1 MERKLRL
8 SAAAAFIVC
17 FLCAPAQ
24 SQTGVDWV
32 RIHIVQGATEGAT
45 WRRVQQ
51 FMMRYFYDSDPE
63 FEGVSKKSYDQ
74 VAAIQLARCRA
85 LRLGQSLGRDMNG
98 DGVVTREELEI
109 ALGPQ
114 VRQMLQGLVEPTRD
128 QFLAARDKLVEKALA
143 EAGSQDGKI
152 TSEQMVKAAEG
163 SCKSN
168 LREDMLVPLDLAA
181 DGGGVVT
188 QAAYEAAVRRVFDEI
203 DTDHDG
209 ILSGAELEIAKK
221 NLAEQ
226 AASKQRDEQIA
237 ALRKTCGLPAVDSAS
252 EVAVVSIYQGSAL
265 SSVAIGDESAAV
277 GVADVD
283 VEDGDKPIYLVLA
296 SYQPTIWRISG
307 ATGRISALVLS
318 AIESPLPQTAR
329 VGEIGVPREKVY
341 IVPGQKCPQTLW
353 QERSPESNAR
363 AASMVGH
370 VLDISVGV
378 QQISEVSIPSGK
390 WEKDQAMRDAVPPP
404 ADSMAAAVWRTMLR
418 FNPSGVVRLNAEQ
431 IVSAAPPTP
440 YAVLPQEAGIARLVE
455 DGSLRPIGSS
465 LVVSTKSS
473 GPGVEIR
480 SEPAAYLITRQIRFP
495 AGLYGG
501 YAVNFLLPRSVPV
514 PEGDPGHSHV
524 DWDDT
529 REPVFAKPTKP

>member
-1 MERKLRL
+1 
-8 SAAAAFIVC
+8 
-17 FLCAPAQ
+17 
-24 SQTGVDWV
+24 
-32 RIHIVQGATEGAT
+32 
-45 WRRVQQ
+45 
-51 FMMRYFYDSDPE
+51 
-63 FEGVSKKSYDQ
+63 
-74 VAAIQLARCRA
+74 
-85 LRLGQSLGRDMNG
+85 
-98 DGVVTREELEI
+98 
-109 ALGPQ
+109 
-114 VRQMLQGLVEPTRD
+114 VRQMLQGLAEPTRE
-128 QFLAARDKLVEKALA
+128 QFLETRNKLVERAFA
-143 EAGSQDGKI
+143 EAGSQDGTI
-152 TSEQMVKAAEG
+152 TFEEMVKAAEI

-188 QAAYEAAVRRVFDEI
+188 QAGYEAAVRRVFDEI

-209 ILSGAELEIAKK
+209 ILSAAELEAERK
-221 NLAEQ
+221 NIAEQ
-226 AASKQRDEQIA
+226 AASKQRDEQVA

-252 EVAVVSIYQGSAL
+252 EVAVVSIYQGAAL
-265 SSVAIGDESAAV
+265 STVALGDESAAV

-283 VEDGDKPIYLVLA
+283 VEDGGKPIYLVLA

-318 AIESPLPQTAR
+318 AIGSPLPQAAR

-341 IVPGQKCPQTLW
+341 TVPGQKCPQALW
-353 QERSPESNAR
+353 QERNPDAR
-363 AASMVGH
+363 AESLLGH
-370 VLDISVGV
+370 ALDVSVGA

-390 WEKDQAMRDAVPPP
+390 WEKDQAMKDAVPPP

-418 FNPSGVVRLNAEQ
+418 FNPSGLVRLDADQ
-431 IVSAAPPTP
+431 IVSAAPAAP
-440 YAVLPQEAGIARLVE
+440 YTVLPQEAGIARLVE
-455 DGSLRPIGSS
+455 DGSLKPIGSS

-529 REPVFAKPTKP
+529 REPVFAKPAKP